1 MESKVQ
7 KHHDIVAGC
16 GIKSRLVDVIRVMNT
31 CRNKV
36 KVWLKKK
43 RIPRD
48 RRQVTGAECI

>member
-1 MESKVQ
+1 M
-7 KHHDIVAGC
+7 HDDIVAGC

-31 CRNKV
+31 CGNKV

-48 RRQVTGAECI
+48 RRQVAGAEYI